1 MARLPQQVDLLGP
14 PPLGPQ
20 QALHSSELDVVLPDG
35 GVAVGLDDELA
46 SRVCRRWIHPRRQS
60 VDDGFD
66 VGVAETVG
74 FVGGREDDNGGL
86 GPTERAELA
95 GLFEEA
101 SAPLG
106 EGDL

>member
-1 MARLPQQVDLLGP
+1 M
-14 PPLGPQ
+14 
-20 QALHSSELDVVLPDG
+20 LPDG
-35 GVAVGLDDELA
+35 GVAVSLDDEVA
-46 SRVCRRWIHPRRQS
+46 SRVRRRRIHPHRQP

-66 VGVAETVG
+66 VGVAEAVG
-74 FVGGREDDNGGL
+74 FVGGREDDNGGF

-101 SAPLG
+101 SAPFG